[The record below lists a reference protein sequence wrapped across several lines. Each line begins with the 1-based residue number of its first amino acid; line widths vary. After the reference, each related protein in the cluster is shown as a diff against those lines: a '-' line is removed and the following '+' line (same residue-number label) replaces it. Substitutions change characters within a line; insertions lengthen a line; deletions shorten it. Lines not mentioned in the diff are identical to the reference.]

1 MDYNCPI
8 CKMTMSRELAVIMPH
23 TETHIV
29 NEIKKTHP
37 KWTEKDGV
45 CKKCYE
51 YYKDQMRPK

>member
-1 MDYNCPI
+1 MEYNCPI
-8 CKMTMSRELAVIMPH
+8 CKATIPRELMVIILH

-29 NEIKKTHP
+29 NEIKKSHP